1 MKTNTRFNRLVL
13 ALFVGTGMSAI
24 MSAPLRAEMGVT
36 PTAETPVPAPL
47 PGVSPPALPTP
58 GQGAGDLTAEP
69 APPDE
74 MSETEAPAAE
84 TPAAETP
91 AAETPATETPAAEVP
106 PTTETPATETPAA
119 ETPTPETSETPPAD
133 GPVAPPADAPITPPV
148 VTPGEPPAT
157 PGPSSSGETGS
168 IVELAEGSDS
178 FSTLSSAIK
187 AAGLTETLSGDGPF
201 TVFAP
206 TNEAFAALPPG
217 VLDSLLKPENKEVL
231 VKVLSYHVVPQKL
244 MAADLQSGSVATV
257 EGGDAKVTVAPEGVT
272 VNDAKV
278 VQPDVE
284 AKNGVIHAVDKV
296 LVPPGL

>member
-13 ALFVGTGMSAI
+13 ALFIGTGMSALV
-24 MSAPLRAEMGVT
+24 SAPLRAEMGVT
-36 PTAETPVPAPL
+36 PTAETPVPATL
-47 PGVSPPALPTP
+47 PDVSPPALPTP

-69 APPDE
+69 TP
-74 MSETEAPAAE
+74 ETETPEPE
-84 TPAAETP
+84 TPAVED
-91 AAETPATETPAAEVP
+91 PATETPAAED
-106 PTTETPATETPAA
+106 PATETPAA
-119 ETPTPETSETPPAD
+119 EAPPVTEPPATEMPVAPPVD
-133 GPVAPPADAPITPPV
+133 APVAPPADAPVTPPV
-148 VTPGEPPAT
+148 VTPEEPAT
-157 PGPSSSGETGS
+157 PGPSSSSETGS
-168 IVELAEGSDS
+168 IVELAESSDS

-187 AAGLTETLSGDGPF
+187 AAGLTETLGGDGPF

-244 MAADLQSGSVATV
+244 MAADLKSGSLSTV
-257 EGGDAKVTVAPEGVT
+257 EGGDAKVTVASEGVT

-278 VQPDVE
+278 VEPDVE